1 MHTPISETSLDQVFR
16 QARTHTK
23 WQDRYVSDE
32 LLGQLYDLAKW
43 GPTSMNCQ
51 PMRLV
56 FVKSDEAKEKLV
68 TALAAGNVDKVR
80 AAPVTVI
87 IGHDMAFHQQLKTQW
102 PHSENADQGFIK
114 NPALAEATAFRNGS
128 LQGAY
133 LLIAARAL
141 GLDTGPMSGFNNA
154 KVDEL
159 FFDGTDIKSN
169 FIMNI
174 GYGDHDA
181 LYPRGP
187 RLAFDAAASIQ

>member
-1 MHTPISETSLDQVFR
+1 MNTPISDAHLDQVFR
-16 QARTHTK
+16 EARTHTK
-23 WQDRYVSDE
+23 WQDRDVSDD

-68 TALAAGNVDKVR
+68 SALMAGNVDKVR
-80 AAPVTVI
+80 AAPVTAI
-87 IGHDMAFHQQLKTQW
+87 IGHDMAFYKQLKTQW

-114 NPALAEATAFRNGS
+114 NPTLAEATAFRNGS

-133 LLIAARAL
+133 LLMAARAL

-159 FFDGTDIKSN
+159 FFGGTDIKSN

-174 GYGDHDA
+174 GYGDRDA

-187 RLAFDAAASIQ
+187 RLEFDAAASIQ